1 MSISSDFNSFSDITQ
16 SSKNKKIVLFGAG
29 EIAKKTIQKLDNK
42 PSFIVDNNPNM

>member
-29 EIAKKTIQKLDNK
+29 EIAKKTIQKLKHIAGRVLNK
-42 PSFIVDNNPNM
+42 K